1 MDLSVLLPNH
11 RIYSF
16 ESRDSWLEQRRRGI
30 GGSEIGIL
38 LGVNP
43 YETLEDFILYKTGKK
58 ERKFS
63 KKAMERM
70 SRGSEQEVVIL
81 DRFRDMYKVDVLH
94 LDNVIIVNPKCDILQ
109 ASLDGLLLEDGKIAG
124 ILECKY
130 VTEHGAKAWVDGVPL
145 YYQAQVQLYMH
156 VLGVDVGY
164 VLALINDTLQIYCLD
179 YSSFIGNLIEEVSID
194 FWRRYIDGSKN

>member
-1 MDLSVLLPNH
+1 MDLSTLLPNH
-11 RIYSF
+11 RVYSF
-16 ESRDSWLEQRRRGI
+16 DNKDAWLEQRKRGI

-58 ERKFS
+58 VKKFS
-63 KKAMERM
+63 QKAMERM
-70 SRGSEQEVVIL
+70 NYGSTQEVAIL
-81 DRFRDMYKVDVLH
+81 DMFKERYKVDALH

-109 ASLDGLLLEDGKIAG
+109 ASLDGLLLEGGKIAG

-130 VTEHGAKAWVDGVPL
+130 VTETGAKAWADGVPL

-156 VLGVDVGY
+156 VLGVDVAY
-164 VLALINDTLQIYCLD
+164 VLALINNNLQVYCLD
-179 YSSFIGNLIEEVSID
+179 YSSFIGSLIEEVSID